1 MPNPNPPR
9 RTART
14 TTPTLPPRTSLRNP
28 RTGTY
33 KRNYRDPLTGQDRS
47 IYGPLAVVAAF
58 DPNTAPPKL
67 DRTLTLA
74 AYLRLWVD
82 GLETR
87 TNTNAYH
94 AGNVER
100 YLIPRL
106 GERVRLAELAP
117 EHVRSAFAQIREHAG
132 KRGRLL
138 SARTVASIHATLRR
152 ALAQAV
158 ADGRIERNVAIGI
171 RPNGT
176 SGVGSRGRRLGSEL
190 VIPTD
195 AELRAV
201 AAALKP
207 APTLP
212 EDPLYPLFMLSALT
226 GLRQSEALALRWS
239 DLHDAGGVGGV
250 VRVERTLVRDS
261 ERFEDPK
268 TARSRRGVPYDT
280 FLGDILR
287 ARRQAQ
293 RVEQLAA
300 GKRWANRERDLIFTD
315 ELGAPLRGTSVSNR
329 YAARIDRLGIDHRWH
344 DLRHAYA
351 SGLIARGESI
361 EIVSKRLGHADSS
374 ITSRIYVH
382 IIAEPADRTAAAAA
396 AMFTS

>member
-14 TTPTLPPRTSLRNP
+14 STPTLPARTSLRNP

-47 IYGPLAVVAAF
+47 IYGTLAEVAAF
-58 DPNTAPPKL
+58 DPVTAPPKL

-74 AYLRLWVD
+74 AYLRVWVE

-100 YLIPRL
+100 YLVPRF

-117 EHVRSAFAQIREHAG
+117 EHVRSAFAQIRDHAG
-132 KRGRLL
+132 KRGRPL

-158 ADGRIERNVAIGI
+158 VDGRVERNVALGI

-176 SGVGSRGRRLGSEL
+176 SGIGSRGRRIGSEL

-201 AAALKP
+201 AAALRP
-207 APTLP
+207 DAAP

-226 GLRQSEALALRWS
+226 GLRQSEALALRWT
-239 DLHDAGGVGGV
+239 DLHDAGTVGGV
-250 VRVERTLVRDS
+250 VRVERTLVRDT
-261 ERFEDPK
+261 ERFDDPK
-268 TARSRRGVPYDT
+268 TPRSRRGVPYNA

-293 RVEQLAA
+293 RVDQVAA

-315 ELGAPLRGTSVSNR
+315 ETGAPLRGTSVSNR
-329 YAARIDRLGIDHRWH
+329 YAARLERLGIGHRWH

-361 EIVSKRLGHADSS
+361 EVVSKRLGHADSS
-374 ITSRIYVH
+374 ITSRVYVH
-382 IIAEPADRTAAAAA
+382 IITEPADRTAAAAA
-396 AMFTS
+396 AMFAI

>member
-1 MPNPNPPR
+1 MPNPHPPR
-9 RTART
+9 RVARSIA
-14 TTPTLPPRTSLRNP
+14 PTLPPRTTLRNP

-33 KRNYRDPLTGQDRS
+33 KRNYRDPLTGADRS
-47 IYGPLAVVAAF
+47 MYGTLAEVSAF

-74 AYLRLWVD
+74 GYLRLWID

-94 AGNVER
+94 GGNVER
-100 YLIPRL
+100 YLIPTF

-117 EHVRSAFAQIREHAG
+117 EHIRSAFARIRENPG
-132 KRGRLL
+132 KRGRPL

-158 ADGRIERNVAIGI
+158 TDGRIDRNLALGI

-176 SGVGSRGRRLGSEL
+176 SGAGARARRIGSEI

-195 AELRAV
+195 VELRAV
-201 AAALKP
+201 AAAL
-207 APTLP
+207 AV
-212 EDPLYPLFMLSALT
+212 DPLYPLFMLSALT

-239 DLHDAGGVGGV
+239 DLHDIGGAGGV
-250 VRVERTLVRDS
+250 VRVERTLIRDTD
-261 ERFEDPK
+261 RFEDPK
-268 TARSRRGVPYDT
+268 TPRSRRGVPYDA
-280 FLGDILR
+280 FLSEILR

-293 RVEQLAA
+293 RVEQVAA
-300 GKRWANRERDLIFTD
+300 GKRWGNRERDLIFTD
-315 ELGAPLRGTSVSNR
+315 EHGAPLRGTSVSNR
-329 YAARIDRLGIDHRWH
+329 YAARLERLGIAHRWH

-382 IIAEPADRTAAAAA
+382 VIADPADRTAAAAA
-396 AMFTS
+396 AMFAI

>member
-33 KRNYRDPLTGQDRS
+33 KRNYRDPLTGADRS
-47 IYGPLAVVAAF
+47 VYGTLAEVSAF
-58 DPNTAPPKL
+58 DPITAPPKL

-74 AYLRLWVD
+74 TYLRLWIE

-100 YLIPRL
+100 YLIPTL

-117 EHVRSAFAQIREHAG
+117 EHVRSAFARIREHDG
-132 KRGRLL
+132 KRGRPL

-158 ADGRIERNVAIGI
+158 ADGRVERNVALGI

-176 SGVGSRGRRLGSEL
+176 SGIGSRGRRIGSEL

-201 AAALKP
+201 ATAL
-207 APTLP
+207 AP
-212 EDPLYPLFMLSALT
+212 DPLYPLFMLSALT

-250 VRVERTLVRDS
+250 VRVERTLVRDTG
-261 ERFEDPK
+261 RFEDPK
-268 TARSRRGVPYDT
+268 TPRSRRGVPYDA

-293 RVEQLAA
+293 RVEQVSA
-300 GKRWANRERDLIFTD
+300 GKRWSNRERELIFTD

-329 YAARIDRLGIDHRWH
+329 YAARLERLGIRHRWH

-351 SGLIARGESI
+351 SGLISRGESI
-361 EIVSKRLGHADSS
+361 EVVSKRLGHADSS

-396 AMFTS
+396 AMFAT

>member
-9 RTART
+9 RATRT

-33 KRNYRDPLTGQDRS
+33 KRNYRDPLTGQERS
-47 IYGPLAVVAAF
+47 MYGTLAEVAAF
-58 DPNTAPPKL
+58 DPATAPPKL

-100 YLIPRL
+100 YLVPRF
-106 GERVRLAELAP
+106 GERVRLVELAP
-117 EHVRSAFAQIREHAG
+117 EHVRSAFAQIRGHSG
-132 KRGRLL
+132 KRGRPL
-138 SARTVASIHATLRR
+138 SARTIASIHATLRR

-158 ADGRIERNVAIGI
+158 VDGRIERNVALGI

-176 SGVGSRGRRLGSEL
+176 SGVGSRGRRIGSEL

-195 AELRAV
+195 AELRTV
-201 AAALKP
+201 AAAI
-207 APTLP
+207 AS
-212 EDPLYPLFMLSALT
+212 DPLYPLFMLSALT

-239 DLHDAGGVGGV
+239 DVHDAGTVGGV
-250 VRVERTLVRDS
+250 IRVERTLVRDT
-261 ERFEDPK
+261 ERFDDPK
-268 TARSRRGVPYDT
+268 TPRSRRGVPYGT

-287 ARRQAQ
+287 ARRQTQ
-293 RVEQLAA
+293 RVEQFAA

-315 ELGAPLRGTSVSNR
+315 ELGEPLRGTSVSNR
-329 YAARIDRLGIDHRWH
+329 YAARLERLGIGHRWH

-361 EIVSKRLGHADSS
+361 EVVSKRLGHADSS
-374 ITSRIYVH
+374 ITSRVYVH
-382 IIAEPADRTAAAAA
+382 IITEPADRTAAAAA
-396 AMFTS
+396 AIFVI

>member
-9 RTART
+9 RAART
-14 TTPTLPPRTSLRNP
+14 TTPTLPPRTFLRNP

-47 IYGPLAVVAAF
+47 IYGSLAEVAAF
-58 DPNTAPPKL
+58 DPVTAPPKL
-67 DRTLTLA
+67 DRTLSVA
-74 AYLRLWVD
+74 VYLRLWVD

-87 TNTNAYH
+87 ANTNAYH
-94 AGNVER
+94 AGNVNR

-117 EHVRSAFAQIREHAG
+117 EHVRSAFAQIRDQSG
-132 KRGRLL
+132 RRGRPL
-138 SARTVASIHATLRR
+138 SPRTIASIHATLRR

-158 ADGRIERNVAIGI
+158 ADGRIERNVALGI

-176 SGVGSRGRRLGSEL
+176 TGVGSRGRRVGSEL
-190 VIPTD
+190 VDPTD

-201 AAALKP
+201 AAAI
-207 APTLP
+207 
-212 EDPLYPLFMLSALT
+212 ESDQLYPLFMLSALT

-239 DLHDAGGVGGV
+239 DLHDAGAVGGV
-250 VRVERTLVRDS
+250 VRVERTLLRDTD
-261 ERFEDPK
+261 RFEDPK

-293 RVEQLAA
+293 RVEQVAA

-315 ELGAPLRGTSVSNR
+315 ETGAPLRGTSVSNR
-329 YAARIDRLGIDHRWH
+329 YAARIRAAG
-344 DLRHAYA
+344 
-351 SGLIARGESI
+351 
-361 EIVSKRLGHADSS
+361 
-374 ITSRIYVH
+374 
-382 IIAEPADRTAAAAA
+382 DRTSVA
-396 AMFTS
+396 

>member
-1 MPNPNPPR
+1 VPNPHPPR

-14 TTPTLPPRTSLRNP
+14 ITPTLPPRTTLRNP

-33 KRNYRDPLTGQDRS
+33 KRNYRDPLTGADRS
-47 IYGPLAVVAAF
+47 VYGTLAEVSAF
-58 DPNTAPPKL
+58 DPVTAPPKL

-74 AYLRLWVD
+74 GYLRLWID

-94 AGNVER
+94 GGNVER
-100 YLIPRL
+100 YLVPSF

-117 EHVRSAFAQIREHAG
+117 EHVRSAFARIRENPG

-158 ADGRIERNVAIGI
+158 ADGRIDRNVALGI

-176 SGVGSRGRRLGSEL
+176 SGAGARARRIGSEI
-190 VIPTD
+190 VIPTE

-201 AAALKP
+201 AAALGP
-207 APTLP
+207 
-212 EDPLYPLFMLSALT
+212 DPLYPLFMLSALT
-226 GLRQSEALALRWS
+226 GLRQSEALALRWT
-239 DLHDAGGVGGV
+239 DLVDAGHIGGV
-250 VRVERTLVRDS
+250 VRVERTLIRDTD
-261 ERFEDPK
+261 RFEDPK
-268 TARSRRGVPYDT
+268 TPRSRRGVPYDA
-280 FLGDILR
+280 FLGDIMR

-293 RVEQLAA
+293 RVEQVAA
-300 GKRWANRERDLIFTD
+300 GKRWANRERDLVFTD
-315 ELGAPLRGTSVSNR
+315 DLGAPLRGTSVSNR
-329 YAARIDRLGIDHRWH
+329 YAARLARLGIDHRWH

-351 SGLIARGESI
+351 SGLIARGESV

-382 IIAEPADRTAAAAA
+382 VIAEPADRTAAAAA
-396 AMFTS
+396 SMFAT

>member
-33 KRNYRDPLTGQDRS
+33 KRNYRDPLTGRDRS
-47 IYGPLAVVAAF
+47 MYGTLAEVAAF
-58 DPNTAPPKL
+58 DPATAPPKL
-67 DRTLTLA
+67 DRTLSLA
-74 AYLRLWVD
+74 AYLRLWVE

-100 YLIPRL
+100 YLVPRF
-106 GERVRLAELAP
+106 GERVRLVELAP

-132 KRGRLL
+132 MRGRPL
-138 SARTVASIHATLRR
+138 SARTIASIHATLRR

-158 ADGRIERNVAIGI
+158 ADGRIERNVALGI

-176 SGVGSRGRRLGSEL
+176 SGVGSRGRRIGSEL

-195 AELRAV
+195 SELRAV
-201 AAALKP
+201 AAAL
-207 APTLP
+207 AD
-212 EDPLYPLFMLSALT
+212 DPLYPLFMLSALT

-239 DLHDAGGVGGV
+239 DVHDAGSIGGI
-250 VRVERTLVRDS
+250 VRVERTLVRDT
-261 ERFEDPK
+261 ERFDDPK
-268 TARSRRGVPYDT
+268 TPRSRRGVPFDT

-293 RVEQLAA
+293 RVEQVAA
-300 GKRWANRERDLIFTD
+300 GKRWGNRSRDLVFTD

-329 YAARIDRLGIDHRWH
+329 YAARLARLGIGHRWH

-361 EIVSKRLGHADSS
+361 EVVSKRLGHADSS

-382 IIAEPADRTAAAAA
+382 VITEPADRTAAAAA
-396 AMFTS
+396 AMFAT